1 MNLTVNGISHDV
13 DGSGLEPLLD
23 VLRDELGVTGPKAGC
38 HQGGCGACTVL
49 IDGEPRRSCLLPV
62 AYAEGTEITTV
73 EGLGAPENLAP
84 IQQAFVHHYAAQC
97 GFCTSGMMLAAH
109 AYIERGGTDDR
120 DAIAEAL
127 RDLSGT
133 TDLILTTGG
142 TGFAPRDV
150 TPEATARV
158 VERATPGLDE
168 HMRAVSIAASPH
180 GMLSRGRSGIAGSAL
195 IVNFPGSPRACG
207 ELFDAVAPALDHGLK
222 LLLEISTAH

>member
-1 MNLTVNGISHDV
+1 VRAAVLTVS
-13 DGSGLEPLLD
+13 DGVAAGTREDLSGDLLAERLAGAGFD
-23 VLRDELGVTGPKAGC
+23 LAERRTVPDE
-38 HQGGCGACTVL
+38 
-49 IDGEPRRSCLLPV
+49 
-62 AYAEGTEITTV
+62 
-73 EGLGAPENLAP
+73 
-84 IQQAFVHHYAAQC
+84 
-97 GFCTSGMMLAAH
+97 
-109 AYIERGGTDDR
+109 R
-120 DAIAEAL
+120 DAIEEAL

-133 TDLILTTGG
+133 ADLILTTGG

-180 GMLSRGRSGIAGSAL
+180 GMLSRGRSGIAGSSL

-222 LLLEISTAH
+222 LLLEIPTAH